1 MRNRATMAGRQDEDD
16 LEAFQGFL
24 MKNYYVEMLS
34 LLEAPDSTLFY
45 SLSIEYVCET

>member
-1 MRNRATMAGRQDEDD
+1 MALHDEDD
-16 LEAFQGFL
+16 LEAFEGFL

-45 SLSIEYVCET
+45 SLSIEYVYETWLNK